1 MLPAN
6 KENVLA
12 ICDYISSL
20 KSEINPSD
28 NYRRDNIV
36 SLCTLHLWILNPKI
50 NDDVPIKKETI
61 VRTFCV
67 RPGIIAIGEP
77 WFVSCCCCCCA
88 LTALLSM
95 YINNRDMHI
104 IVQANKNNNNMI
116 KRLGNNL
123 VMVMVTSNN
132 NNPPLPYHCHLC
144 YLMNIET
151 Y

>member
-20 KSEINPSD
+20 KSEINPLD

-67 RPGIIAIGEP
+67 RPGMIVIGVP
-77 WFVSCCCCCCA
+77 WVVSCCCCCCCA
-88 LTALLSM
+88 LTLLLSLH
-95 YINNRDMHI
+95 INDIDSNI
-104 IVQANKNNNNMI
+104 IVLVNRNNNNMT
-116 KRLGNNL
+116 K
-123 VMVMVTSNN
+123 
-132 NNPPLPYHCHLC
+132 
-144 YLMNIET
+144 
-151 Y
+151 

>member
-1 MLPAN
+1 MLPGN

-20 KSEINPSD
+20 KLEINPSD

-36 SLCTLHLWILNPKI
+36 SLCTLHLWILNRKI
-50 NDDVPIKKETI
+50 NDDVPIKKE
-61 VRTFCV
+61 TFCV

-77 WFVSCCCCCCA
+77 WLVSCCCCYCV
-88 LTALLSM
+88 LTILLSM
-95 YINNRDMHI
+95 YINDGDMHI
-104 IVQANKNNNNMI
+104 IVHANKNNNNMI

-132 NNPPLPYHCHLC
+132 NNPPLPNHCHLC